1 MKKTIIELLLEW
13 WARTSTTRM
22 PIPTI
27 YTYDVEVDGR
37 TIQIESMSKS
47 RMYIHYKARRKYPN
61 AKYVRVVKQTRQDN
75 TDHTIAHTS

>member
-22 PIPTI
+22 PLPTI

-37 TIQIESMSKS
+37 TIQIESISKS
-47 RMYIHYKARRKYPN
+47 RMYVHYKARRKYPK
-61 AKYVRVVKQTRQDN
+61 AKYVRVVKQTRQY
-75 TDHTIAHTS
+75 

>member
-37 TIQIESMSKS
+37 IIQIESMSKS
-47 RMYIHYKARRKYPN
+47 RMYVHYKARRKYPK
-61 AKYVRVVKQTRQDN
+61 AKYIRVISRKKQY
-75 TDHTIAHTS
+75 

>member
-37 TIQIESMSKS
+37 IIQIESMSKS
-47 RMYIHYKARRKYPN
+47 RMYIHYQARKKYPN
-61 AKYVRVVKQTRQDN
+61 AKYIREVKQTRQY
-75 TDHTIAHTS
+75 

>member
-1 MKKTIIELLLEW
+1 MKKTIIELFLEW

-37 TIQIESMSKS
+37 IIQIESMSKS
-47 RMYIHYKARRKYPN
+47 RMYVHYKARRKYPN
-61 AKYVRVVKQTRQDN
+61 AKYVRVVKQTREY
-75 TDHTIAHTS
+75 

>member
-1 MKKTIIELLLEW
+1 MKKTIIELIIEW
-13 WARTSTTRM
+13 WTRTSTTRM

-37 TIQIESMSKS
+37 TIQIKSMSKS

-61 AKYVRVVKQTRQDN
+61 AKCIRVVSRTQTY
-75 TDHTIAHTS
+75 

>member
-37 TIQIESMSKS
+37 IIQIESMSKS
-47 RMYIHYKARRKYPN
+47 RMYVHYKARRKYPK
-61 AKYVRVVKQTRQDN
+61 AKYIRVVKQTK
-75 TDHTIAHTS
+75 TY

>member
-37 TIQIESMSKS
+37 IIQIESMSKS
-47 RMYIHYKARRKYPN
+47 RMYVHYKARRKYPK
-61 AKYVRVVKQTRQDN
+61 AKYIRVVKQTRQY
-75 TDHTIAHTS
+75 

>member
-37 TIQIESMSKS
+37 IIQIESMSKS
-47 RMYIHYKARRKYPN
+47 RMYVHYKARKRNP
-61 AKYVRVVKQTRQDN
+61 AAHHIRVINRTKTY
-75 TDHTIAHTS
+75 

>member
-1 MKKTIIELLLEW
+1 MKKTIIELFLEW

-37 TIQIESMSKS
+37 IIQIESISKS
-47 RMYIHYKARRKYPN
+47 RMYVHYQARRKNPN
-61 AKYVRVVKQTRQDN
+61 VKYIWVTKQIKTYKSL
-75 TDHTIAHTS
+75 I

>member
-22 PIPTI
+22 PLPAI

-37 TIQIESMSKS
+37 TLQIESMSKS
-47 RMYIHYKARRKYPN
+47 RMYVHYKARKRFPNVKYI
-61 AKYVRVVKQTRQDN
+61 RVVKQIRQY
-75 TDHTIAHTS
+75 

>member
-27 YTYDVEVDGR
+27 YTYEVNVDGR
-37 TIQIESMSKS
+37 TIKIESMSRS
-47 RMYIHYKARRKYPN
+47 RMYVHYKARRKYPN
-61 AKYVRVVKQTRQDN
+61 AKYIRVINQTK
-75 TDHTIAHTS
+75 TY

>member
-37 TIQIESMSKS
+37 IIQIESMVRS
-47 RMYIHYKARRKYPN
+47 RVYVHYKARRKYPK
-61 AKYVRVVKQTRQDN
+61 AKYIRVVKQTRQY
-75 TDHTIAHTS
+75 

>member
-37 TIQIESMSKS
+37 IIQIESMSKS
-47 RMYIHYKARRKYPN
+47 RMYVHYKARRKYPK
-61 AKYVRVVKQTRQDN
+61 AKYIRVVSRKKQY
-75 TDHTIAHTS
+75 

>member
-1 MKKTIIELLLEW
+1 MKKTIIELILEW
-13 WARTSTTRM
+13 WAKTSTTRM

-47 RMYIHYKARRKYPN
+47 RMYVHYVARKNFPN
-61 AKYVRVVKQTRQDN
+61 AKCIRVVKLRRQY
-75 TDHTIAHTS
+75 